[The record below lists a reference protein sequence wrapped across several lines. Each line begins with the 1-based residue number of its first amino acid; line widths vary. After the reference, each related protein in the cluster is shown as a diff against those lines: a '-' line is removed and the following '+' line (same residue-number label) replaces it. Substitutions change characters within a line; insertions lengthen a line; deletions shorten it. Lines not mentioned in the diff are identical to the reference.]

1 MVQGAFRNLFVNTDY
16 KIVNLATPSKENPYN
31 LKLLHLA
38 YIMLFGEE
46 ALTPSFQSTFGGWIR
61 QTPQQ
66 RRSAIMVTHT
76 SGRARSIHVETKTRR
91 TKSSFWE
98 VNYRRT
104 VKVAFFLIFLMTFS
118 LIVLLSRLL
127 SALYFVL
134 EYAIKLLRKVNLIEA
149 EETQTEPRSEID
161 RERRKYPRFNVYWP
175 VRFNQIRSSV
185 RHDGRVTNLSEG
197 GMLIQSSEQI
207 EVGQHLNS
215 KVSFILGSE
224 INTIEML
231 AEVVRRGNG
240 SGKAMG
246 DYQCG
251 AKFLDISPGD
261 KDKLNDLL
269 MSLSPTLHS

>member
-1 MVQGAFRNLFVNTDY
+1 
-16 KIVNLATPSKENPYN
+16 
-31 LKLLHLA
+31 
-38 YIMLFGEE
+38 
-46 ALTPSFQSTFGGWIR
+46 
-61 QTPQQ
+61 
-66 RRSAIMVTHT
+66 MVTHT
-76 SGRARSIHVETKTRR
+76 LGRARSVRLEVNTSG

-104 VKVAFFLIFLMTFS
+104 VKVALFLIFLTTFS

-134 EYAIKLLRKVNLIEA
+134 EYAIRLLRKIKLIEA

-161 RERRKYPRFNVYWP
+161 RERRRYPRFDVYWP
-175 VRFNQIRSSV
+175 VRFNQIGSSV
-185 RHDGRVTNLSEG
+185 SHDGRVTNLSQG
-197 GMLIQSSEQI
+197 GMLIQSSEQM
-207 EVGQHLNS
+207 EVGQQLNS

-224 INTIEML
+224 IKTIEML

-240 SGKAMG
+240 PGKARE

-261 KDKLNDLL
+261 KNKLNDLL
-269 MSLSPTLHS
+269 MSLSPTSPS